1 LANDDSDR
9 TQTHIV
15 LAPGTLVSHYKIVDK
30 IGAGGM
36 GEVYLADDTKLDRK
50 VALKF
55 MPIHLAADSEMRQ
68 RFTREAQA
76 AARLDHPNIVTIYEV
91 GEFNGRPFFAMQFI
105 EGETLNKLRRDESL
119 SIQKIINLM
128 SQIASGLAKA
138 HAMGITHRDIK
149 SANIIVNRDSRAKI
163 LDFGLATLQGSEM
176 LTKTGS
182 TLGTVAYMSPEQ
194 VQGSQVDHRS
204 DIFSLGVVM
213 YELITGQP
221 PFKKSNDAATL
232 HSIVSENPAPL
243 SQHNPSIP
251 PELERLINKVLAK
264 NPNDRYQTAT
274 EIVGDLN
281 SVSQSLSSPGQS
293 SGSVA
298 ASQPSVAVLPFN
310 NMSSDPDNEFFSD
323 GLTEELLNVLA
334 KNPGLKVTGRT
345 SSFAFKGKTEDLR
358 VIGQKLGVESLLEG
372 SVRKA
377 GNRVRITAQLVK
389 AVDGFHLWSETYDRV
404 VDDIFAVQDEIA
416 GAVAKELHVK
426 LLGSSG
432 NKHTVNPE
440 SYQLTLKANQLAH
453 NYTKA
458 DVQKAKEMYEQALKL
473 DESNVPAIAG
483 LANVWLI
490 QAAYGLG
497 TQDLLGEYRRGKE
510 LAKRAI
516 EADSELPEPYISLAW
531 VRVAFEN
538 NYDDAMQNL
547 MKAYRLAPNNVD
559 ALGFLGLLAS
569 LRGDFDAG
577 KPYFKKALEL
587 DPLNPETLM
596 NYGKTLLWASKFT
609 EAEEIFLKALEL
621 SPGMATIHLNLGWVR
636 LLRGQ
641 PDEALVEMEKEPGS
655 GYRLCGLATIYHALG
670 RADEAKACLDEL
682 IDSHRESWCIQ
693 IAMVYGYM
701 GEVDKA
707 FEWIDRSI
715 VSRDAG
721 VPLLRVSPF
730 MTSLHDDPRW
740 PALLRK
746 IGLAD

>member
-1 LANDDSDR
+1 MTNDDQDR
-9 TQTHIV
+9 TQTHVILTSGTMV
-15 LAPGTLVSHYKIVDK
+15 LHYKIIEK

-36 GEVYLADDTKLDRK
+36 GEVYLADDTKLGRK

-91 GEFNGRPFFAMQFI
+91 GEFNGRPFFAMQYV
-105 EGETLNKLRRDESL
+105 EGETLNNLGRDESL
-119 SIQKIINLM
+119 SINKMISLM
-128 SQIASGLAKA
+128 SQISSGLAKA

-149 SANIIVNRDSRAKI
+149 SANIIVDRDSRAKI

-194 VQGSQVDHRS
+194 VQGTQVDHRS

-243 SQHNPSIP
+243 SQHSPSTP
-251 PELERLINKVLAK
+251 VELERVISKVLAK
-264 NPNDRYQTAT
+264 NPNERYQSAM
-274 EIVGDLN
+274 EIVDDLN
-281 SVSQSLSSPGQS
+281 TVSQSLSSPGNS
-293 SGSVA
+293 SSSIA

-345 SSFAFKGKTEDLR
+345 SSFAFKGKQEDLR
-358 VIGQKLGVESLLEG
+358 VIGQKLGVETLLEG

-389 AVDGFHLWSETYDRV
+389 AIDGFHLWSETYDRV

-416 GAVAKELHVK
+416 GAVAKELQVK

-432 NKHTVNPE
+432 SKHTVNPE
-440 SYQLTLKANQLAH
+440 SYQLTLKASQLAQ

-483 LANVWLI
+483 LASVWLT

-497 TQDLLGEYRRGKE
+497 TGDSLGEYRRGKE
-510 LAKRAI
+510 LAKKAI
-516 EADSELPEPYISLAW
+516 EADPELPEPYISMAW
-531 VRVAFEN
+531 VRIAFEY

-547 MKAYRLAPNNVD
+547 MKALSLAPNNVEV
-559 ALGFLGLLAS
+559 LGFLGLLAS
-569 LRGDFDAG
+569 LKGDFITG
-577 KPYFKKALEL
+577 KSYLKRALEL

-596 NYGKTLLWASKFT
+596 NYGKTLLWASEFA
-609 EAEEIFLKALEL
+609 EAEEIFCKALEL
-621 SPGMATIHLNLGWVR
+621 SPGMATIHLNLGW
-636 LLRGQ
+636 LYLFDNQ
-641 PDEALVEMEKEPGS
+641 LEKALNEMEKEAGS
-655 GYRLCGLATIYHALG
+655 GYRLCGLATVYHALG

-682 IDSHRESWCIQ
+682 IDTHRESWSIQ

-707 FEWIDRSI
+707 FEWIERSI
-715 VSRDAG
+715 VARDSG
-721 VPLLRVSPF
+721 VPLIKVGPF
-730 MTSLHDDPRW
+730 MKSLHDDPRW
-740 PALLRK
+740 PVLLRK
-746 IGLAD
+746 IGMAD